1 MIIYCNLPKDKLY
14 PGTLK
19 NWKDAKYVK
28 YKERIKDSIEKIG
41 FMNPLSCGKEK
52 DVGSYRVNRGNS
64 CLEAVM
70 ELDMKFVP
78 CIVYCK
84 ENQKYIPQGKRVE
97 KNDLQKFHKSKIKKI
112 SREEPS
118 WFGVYPIDEWT
129 HIKNLKYYQ

>member
-14 PGTLK
+14 PSTLK

-41 FMNPLSCGKEK
+41 FMNPLSCGNEK
-52 DVGSYRVNRGNS
+52 DDGTYRVNRGNS
-64 CLEAVM
+64 CLASAM

-84 ENQKYIPQGKRVE
+84 ENQKHIPQGEQVE
-97 KNDLQKFHKSKIKKI
+97 KNDLQKFHKSKIKQITK
-112 SREEPS
+112 EEPS
-118 WFGVYPIDEWT
+118 WFGIYPVDEWT
-129 HIKNLKYYQ
+129 LYDNYKG